1 MASRALSAYTRL
13 RSLLVDLAALARAHA
28 ALASAAPPL
37 QKLQPQALGGLVQ
50 SLLQEVSDIR
60 RDITA
65 PLRALGA

>member
-13 RSLLVDLAALARAHA
+13 RSLLVDLA